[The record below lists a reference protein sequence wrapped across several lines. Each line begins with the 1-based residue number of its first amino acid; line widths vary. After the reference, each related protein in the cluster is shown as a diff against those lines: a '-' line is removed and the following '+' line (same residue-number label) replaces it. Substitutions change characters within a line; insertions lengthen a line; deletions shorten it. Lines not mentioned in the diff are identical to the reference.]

1 LPMTDE
7 QQQLIFDY
15 KAAFNTDAGV
25 AVLKDLSRFCLERK
39 MTADINSVNQTYL
52 NEGLRTVI
60 RYIRE
65 KLESTGEP
73 RQQETKTD
81 ERTQL

>member
-1 LPMTDE
+1 MTDE

-25 AVLKDLSRFCLERK
+25 AVLKDLMRETGVGNNPYVEGSFDR
-39 MTADINSVNQTYL
+39 TAQKCGKLAV
-52 NEGLRTVI
+52 GL
-60 RYIRE
+60 YIQK
-65 KLESTGEP
+65 KLASTGEP
-73 RQQETKTD
+73 RQEETKTD